1 MAGAHMNPRIPGRWP
16 ARWKAPRRAPAM
28 AACLLV
34 ALLAVPG
41 PGPLAQPAETPFT
54 PAAEESTARP
64 LRLPESLRDPIEL
77 RWGIQFGAGF
87 HNVTV
92 KSDPLDTQFGEA
104 NPFSDGGSLH
114 VDWLLGAFRVG
125 YLRQV
130 YRPEI
135 KSGLMFEGQPL
146 ERVAFESDQLWGFHG
161 VRPWRPL
168 YLGYGLGVQ
177 RREITLTLREITLT
191 PDDAVDS
198 KRSFSETL
206 AMAGLVLD
214 YAFAPPL
221 SLQIRAVWEEGGGF
235 FQLTGQTVFLSYVAP
250 Y

>member
-1 MAGAHMNPRIPGRWP
+1 MAGAEMNLRKCGRWP
-16 ARWKAPRRAPAM
+16 ARWKAPRRAHSV

-34 ALLAVPG
+34 ALLAMPG
-41 PGPLAQPAETPFT
+41 PGPLAQPAEAPFA
-54 PAAEESTARP
+54 PSPEESTARP
-64 LRLPESLRDPIEL
+64 LLLPESLRDPIEL

-92 KSDPLDTQFGEA
+92 KSDPLDTQFGEVS
-104 NPFSDGGSLH
+104 PFSDGGSLH

-135 KSGLMFEGQPL
+135 ESGLTFEGQPL

-177 RREITLTLREITLT
+177 RREITLTH
-191 PDDAVDS
+191 DDGSQRAL
-198 KRSFSETL
+198 SETL

-221 SLQIRAVWEEGGGF
+221 SLQIRAVREEGGGF
-235 FQLTGQTVFLSYVAP
+235 FQLTGQTVFLSYIAP

>member
-1 MAGAHMNPRIPGRWP
+1 MAGTHMNPRKRCRWP
-16 ARWKAPRRAPAM
+16 ARWKAGRRALAV

-41 PGPLAQPAETPFT
+41 PAPLAQPAEAPIA
-54 PAAEESTARP
+54 PAAEESTVRP
-64 LRLPESLRDPIEL
+64 LLLPEPLRDPIEL

-92 KSDPLDTQFGEA
+92 KSGPLDTQFDEVS
-104 NPFSDGGSLH
+104 PFSDGGSLH

-130 YRPEI
+130 YRPE
-135 KSGLMFEGQPL
+135 LTQPTTFEGQIL
-146 ERVAFESDQLWGFHG
+146 SRVAFESDQLWGFHG

-168 YLGYGLGVQ
+168 YLGYGLGIQ
-177 RREITLTLREITLT
+177 RREITLTLADT
-191 PDDAVDS
+191 S
-198 KRSFSETL
+198 QRSFSETL

-214 YAFAPPL
+214 FDFAPPL
-221 SLQIRAVWEEGGGF
+221 SLQIRAVREEGGGF
-235 FQLTGQTVFLSYVAP
+235 FQLTGQTIFLSYVAP